1 MIRNILHNVSNI
13 TVQNSAK
20 HIDRMGTD
28 AFVALEPGNLSGA
41 DVVAL
46 DEGVL
51 RNALLFHY
59 VPEIVIGNHFK
70 FAPLYT

>member
-1 MIRNILHNVSNI
+1 
-13 TVQNSAK
+13 
-20 HIDRMGTD
+20 MGAD
-28 AFVALEPGNLSGA
+28 AFVALEPGDLPGA

-70 FAPLYT
+70 SPPCILDMITEFGI

>member
-1 MIRNILHNVSNI
+1 
-13 TVQNSAK
+13 
-20 HIDRMGTD
+20 MGTD
-28 AFVALEPGNLSGA
+28 AFVALEPGDLSGA

-70 FAPLYT
+70 SAPLYT